1 MCTKQ
6 KNDRWNSQ
14 PSGCRRETLPMHKT
28 CRRAVILPLHNIGS
42 TTKMT
47 KQTAEDRA
55 FLIDKTSAHN
65 NTAGETVSTA
75 LFDFSITDVSLVE
88 SYPGID
94 IPDGERLVRMRL
106 NIKNTSSQ
114 TYTMFLQD
122 FQIQWGEGDSDYGTC
137 LNAVDDTMMP
147 YAYELTPGQERSDWL
162 MAEIPDGSTSCTIAY
177 QEYKTDGSKGDAYF
191 VEAAL

>member
-1 MCTKQ
+1 M
-6 KNDRWNSQ
+6 
-14 PSGCRRETLPMHKT
+14 RRTLAAPGLAAVLGMALLLTACGKT
-28 CRRAVILPLHNIGS
+28 N
-42 TTKMT
+42 
-47 KQTAEDRA
+47 
-55 FLIDKTSAHN
+55 AH
-65 NTAGETVSTA
+65 
-75 LFDFSITDVSLVE
+75 
-88 SYPGID
+88 
-94 IPDGERLVRMRL
+94 

>member
-1 MCTKQ
+1 M
-6 KNDRWNSQ
+6 
-14 PSGCRRETLPMHKT
+14 RRTLAAPGLAAVLGMALLLTACGKT
-28 CRRAVILPLHNIGS
+28 N
-42 TTKMT
+42 
-47 KQTAEDRA
+47 
-55 FLIDKTSAHN
+55 AHN

-94 IPDGERLVRMRL
+94 IPDGECLVRMRL

-177 QEYKTDGSKGDAYF
+177 AGYGCCLGSLSACIGVCRNRDHRGSCCTRSSGGGCTGQHR
-191 VEAAL
+191 